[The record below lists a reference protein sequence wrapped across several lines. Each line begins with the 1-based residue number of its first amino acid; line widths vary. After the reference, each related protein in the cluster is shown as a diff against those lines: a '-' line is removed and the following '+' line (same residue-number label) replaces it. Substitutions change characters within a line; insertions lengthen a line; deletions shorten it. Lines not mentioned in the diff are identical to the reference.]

1 MRRHADRTLVSA
13 YHVTWNV
20 ASPWAHA
27 EAPFK
32 QQPAHSRTTPHR
44 SSPVL
49 TKGGF
54 PIISGHVTSFDTIE
68 KVTLAKYGLAPLL
81 AGYIIRAR
89 RRVRSLGQG

>member
-20 ASPWAHA
+20 GSPWAHA
-27 EAPFK
+27 EAPFTR
-32 QQPAHSRTTPHR
+32 QPAHSRTTPHR

-81 AGYIIRAR
+81 AGYII
-89 RRVRSLGQG
+89 S